1 MDHPT
6 GPGHLQLEKKYIMNI
21 PTPDPDPIGSLV
33 REEGLLSPSPGF
45 TDRVM
50 QQITAEAH
58 AGAPAYKPLLSRR
71 WWMMIFTA
79 GILLFVTC
87 IAWFSVHSGNQ
98 TGLLHKLN
106 LLGQLEGTLRL
117 NPGPTLTGSLLLAT
131 LILDAIVL
139 LLLMDH
145 YLQKRVRNPL

>member
-1 MDHPT
+1 
-6 GPGHLQLEKKYIMNI
+6 MNI
-21 PTPDPDPIGSLV
+21 PTPDSDPIGSLV

-50 QQITAEAH
+50 QQISAEAP
-58 AGAPAYKPLLSRR
+58 AGALAYKPLLSRR
-71 WWMMIFTA
+71 WWMLIFTV
-79 GILLFVTC
+79 GMMLVVTC
-87 IAWFSVHSGNQ
+87 ISWFSVHSGNQ

-139 LLLMDH
+139 LLLMD
-145 YLQKRVRNPL
+145 YFLQRRLRNTL